1 MRILFSIIT
10 CALLACCAIQS
21 PQAGPVG
28 FRLPA
33 KAFVNPASISGLKLW
48 LDASQ
53 ITGLSDGDS
62 VTNWFDLSGNTNDF
76 SQSTAS
82 RRPLYK
88 TAVQNGLPGVLGDGV
103 DDRLESASVDWSAYD
118 KATIFCVYKNPTAT
132 ADEIIYE
139 RSADVNANNGA
150 WILFNDAANVISA
163 AKTPTGVAYSS
174 VNNAFANG
182 VVVTKIDLALPS
194 NALTAKLN
202 GSDFSGRAFDGN
214 GGNFGNYANYLFQR
228 AGGVAPM
235 NGYILEMGVY
245 MGEIGDAA
253 RAQLTTYLRNK
264 WGY

>member
-1 MRILFSIIT
+1 MNPLRRRIQT
-10 CALLACCAIQS
+10 AMQS
-21 PQAGPVG
+21 GGGA
-28 FRLPA
+28 A
-33 KAFVNPASISGLKLW
+33 AWTPASIAGLKVW

-53 ITGLSDGDS
+53 ITGLNDGDAVATWS
-62 VTNWFDLSGNTNDF
+62 DLSGNALNFT
-76 SQSTAS
+76 QGTAS

-88 TAVQNGLPGVLGDGV
+88 TAVQNGLPGVLADGV

-118 KATIFCVYKNPTAT
+118 KATLFCVYKNPTAT

-150 WILFNDAANVISA
+150 WILYNDATTAYNAVKTTSA
-163 AKTPTGVAYSS
+163 SYSLVTNAVAS
-174 VNNAFANG
+174 G
-182 VVVTKIDLALPS
+182 VVVTKIDLALAL

-202 GSDFSGRAFDGN
+202 GSDFSGRTFDGN

-228 AGGVAPM
+228 ASGYAPM
-235 NGYILEMGVY
+235 SGYILEKGIY

>member
-1 MRILFSIIT
+1 MRIAFSIIA

-33 KAFVNPASISGLKLW
+33 KSFVNPTSIPGLKLW

-82 RRPLYK
+82 KRPLYK
-88 TAVQNGLPGVLGDGV
+88 TAVQNGLPGVLADGV
-103 DDRLESASVDWSAYD
+103 DDIMESASVNWGAYD
-118 KATIFCVYKNPTAT
+118 KATVFCVFKNPSFSAS
-132 ADEIIYE
+132 EIVYE
-139 RSADVNANNGA
+139 RSPDYNANYGA
-150 WILFNDAANVISA
+150 FILSSDATYIYNSIRATSSYSLVSVA
-163 AKTPTGVAYSS
+163 AAS
-174 VNNAFANG
+174 G
-182 VVVTKIDLALPS
+182 VVLTKIDLTLTTES
-194 NALTAKLN
+194 LTATLN
-202 GSDFSGRAFDGN
+202 GAAFTNRSFDGY
-214 GGNFGNYANYLFQR
+214 GGNFGNYANYIFGR
-228 AGGVAPM
+228 VGGGFPM
-235 NGYILEMGVY
+235 SGYLLEMGIY
-245 MGEIGDAA
+245 LGEIGDPA